1 MAILWPAF
9 ALFALTLFVVVRLGS
24 LRWRAVG
31 RRQVDP
37 RFYKIYR
44 GEGEPEE
51 VAVVSRHLVNL
62 YEAPTLFYAG
72 TAIAFAAGA
81 QLHPSRF
88 ERRALALSCLCAEL
102 AGAAGLLGGPRP
114 GTREAA
120 GRRLDGLSSGCPATD
135 PMSGAFLKSL
145 TFGVFIAASIGPI
158 ALLIIGTAACRG
170 LRLGS
175 FAALGA
181 ALADLAHALLA
192 FSAGALILPLLEA
205 GAKAIRNGS
214 ALVLIVFAIAMI
226 RRDFA
231 AAFAGQATLAWQLL
245 A

>member
-72 TAIAFAAGA
+72 TAIAFAAGSA
-81 QLHPSRF
+81 GTLLVALGWAYLGVRLVHSSIHLGSNNVLWRF
-88 ERRALALSCLCAEL
+88 RVFALSWLVLLAYWVVLALEL
-102 AGAAGLLGGPRP
+102 AKRP
-114 GTREAA
+114 
-120 GRRLDGLSSGCPATD
+120 
-135 PMSGAFLKSL
+135 
-145 TFGVFIAASIGPI
+145 
-158 ALLIIGTAACRG
+158 
-170 LRLGS
+170 
-175 FAALGA
+175 
-181 ALADLAHALLA
+181 
-192 FSAGALILPLLEA
+192 AGALT
-205 GAKAIRNGS
+205 G
-214 ALVLIVFAIAMI
+214 
-226 RRDFA
+226 
-231 AAFAGQATLAWQLL
+231 
-245 A
+245 